1 MRHGKMLMSLLLT
14 LAMLLSLSVCA
25 LAEEVQAEPNQET
38 AAEKTAAEE
47 AVTEEA
53 AAEETVTE
61 ETAATMTVKCVDADG
76 ATIRDE
82 KADYLDLSKDQVL
95 DEKTA
100 RPEIEGYTYQKT
112 MIDKDEVLKI
122 TVSHD
127 DSGAV
132 ITATVKQSGVESEK
146 KLSGSETILF
156 VYEKA
161 EKHVHS
167 FDEGKVTTEPTC
179 TEKGVKTFTCS
190 CGETKT
196 EEIPALGHDWNEPSY
211 TWAEDNSAC
220 TAQRTCK
227 RDASHTESETVKPA
241 ETVTKEATCTEKGE
255 KALKAAFSNEA
266 FAEQSKTAEI
276 PALGHDF
283 AHGRCKRC
291 DEKDPNFK
299 PKLTDGT
306 NGHSSWGTDYK
317 VTSDA
322 AFKDFQKVLIDG
334 QELASSNYKVAE
346 KDGNTVVTVSGAAIK
361 NLKVGQHTIA
371 VVSVTGTAQRS
382 FSVSDKPKTGDESM
396 ALWTGLLLLSALG
409 CGAVTLTAR
418 KRFGAQ

>member
-1 MRHGKMLMSLLLT
+1 MKHGKILLSLLLT
-14 LAMLLSLSVCA
+14 LALLMSVSTFA
-25 LAEEVQAEPNQET
+25 LAEEVGGET
-38 AAEKTAAEE
+38 AQTPAEDAVTDE
-47 AVTEEA
+47 AVVEEA
-53 AAEETVTE
+53 AAK
-61 ETAATMTVKCVDADG
+61 MTVRCVDTDG
-76 ATIRDE
+76 AAIRDQE
-82 KADYLDLSKDQVL
+82 ADYLDLSKDQVL
-95 DEKTA
+95 DEKTS
-100 RPEIEGYTYQKT
+100 RPAIEGYIYQKT
-112 MIDKDEVLKI
+112 MVGTDEIVKL

-127 DSGAV
+127 ENGAV

-146 KLSGSETILF
+146 KLSGSETVLF

-161 EKHVHS
+161 AEHTHS

-196 EEIPALGHDWNEPSY
+196 EEIPALGHDWNEPTY
-211 TWAEDNSAC
+211 TWKDDNSEC
-220 TAQRTCK
+220 TALRTCK

-255 KALKAAFSNEA
+255 KTLKAAFSNTA

-291 DEKDPNFK
+291 DGIDPNFK
-299 PKLTDGT
+299 PKLTDNT
-306 NGHSSWGTDYK
+306 NGHASWGTDYK

-322 AFKDFQKVLIDG
+322 ARKDFQKVLIDG
-334 QELASSNYKVAE
+334 QELSSSNYSVAE
-346 KDGNTVVTVSGAAIK
+346 VNGNTVVTVKGSAIK
-361 NLKVGQHTIA
+361 TLKVGQHTIS
-371 VVSVTGTAQRS
+371 VVSVTGTAQRN
-382 FSVSDKPKTGDESM
+382 FSVSDKPKTGDTDM

-418 KRFGAQ
+418 KKSGAQ

>member
-1 MRHGKMLMSLLLT
+1 MKHGKILLSLLLT
-14 LAMLLSLSVCA
+14 LALLMSMSTFA
-25 LAEEVQAEPNQET
+25 LAEEVGGETTQTPAED
-38 AAEKTAAEE
+38 

-53 AAEETVTE
+53 VVEEAA
-61 ETAATMTVKCVDADG
+61 AKMTVRCVDTDG
-76 ATIRDE
+76 ATIRDQQE
-82 KADYLDLSKDQVL
+82 DYLDLSKDQVL

-112 MIDKDEVLKI
+112 MVGTDEIVKL

-132 ITATVKQSGVESEK
+132 VTATVRQSGVESEK
-146 KLSGSETILF
+146 KLTGSETLLF

-161 EKHVHS
+161 AEHVHS

-196 EEIPALGHDWNEPSY
+196 EEIPALGHDWNEPTY
-211 TWAEDNSAC
+211 TWKDDNSEC
-220 TAQRTCK
+220 TALRTCK

-255 KALKAAFSNEA
+255 KSLKAAFTNEA
-266 FAEQSKTAEI
+266 FAEQSKSAEI
-276 PALGHDF
+276 PALGHDY

-291 DEKDPNFK
+291 DGIDPNFK
-299 PKLTDGT
+299 PKLTDNT
-306 NGHSSWGTDYK
+306 NGHASWGTDYK

-322 AFKDFQKVLIDG
+322 ARKDFQKLLIDG
-334 QELASSNYKVAE
+334 QEIASSNYSVAE
-346 KDGNTVVTVSGAAIK
+346 VNGNTVVTVKGSAIK
-361 NLKVGQHTIA
+361 TLKVGQHSIA
-371 VVSVTGTAQRS
+371 IVSQTGTAQRN
-382 FSVSDKPKTGDESM
+382 FSVSDKPKTGDTDLT
-396 ALWTGLLLLSALG
+396 LWVGLLSLSALG
-409 CGAVTLTAR
+409 SAAALVTMKKKFSAR
-418 KRFGAQ
+418 

>member
-1 MRHGKMLMSLLLT
+1 MKHGKILLSLLLT
-14 LAMLLSLSVCA
+14 LALLMSVSTFA
-25 LAEEVQAEPNQET
+25 LAEEVVGET
-38 AAEKTAAEE
+38 AETPAED
-47 AVTEEA
+47 AVTEEVVEEEA
-53 AAEETVTE
+53 AAK
-61 ETAATMTVKCVDADG
+61 MTVRCVDTDG
-76 ATIRDE
+76 ATLRDQE
-82 KADYLDLSKDQVL
+82 ADYLDLSKDQVL

-112 MIDKDEVLKI
+112 MVGTDEIVKL

-127 DSGAV
+127 ENGAV

-146 KLSGSETILF
+146 KLTGSETVLF

-161 EKHVHS
+161 AEHTHS

-196 EEIPALGHDWNEPSY
+196 EEIPALGHDWNEPTY
-211 TWAEDNSAC
+211 TWKDDNSEC
-220 TAQRTCK
+220 TALRTCK

-255 KALKAAFSNEA
+255 KTLKAAFSNTA

-291 DEKDPNFK
+291 DGIDPNFK
-299 PKLTDGT
+299 PKLTDNT
-306 NGHSSWGTDYK
+306 NGHASWGTDYK

-322 AFKDFQKVLIDG
+322 ARKDFQKVLIDG
-334 QELASSNYKVAE
+334 QELSSSNYSVAE
-346 KDGNTVVTVSGAAIK
+346 VNGNTVVTVKGSAIK
-361 NLKVGQHTIA
+361 TLKVGQHTIS
-371 VVSVTGTAQRS
+371 VVSVTGTAQRN
-382 FSVSDKPKTGDESM
+382 FSVSDKPKTGDTDM

-409 CGAVTLTAR
+409 CGAVILTAR
-418 KRFGAQ
+418 KKSGAQ

>member
-1 MRHGKMLMSLLLT
+1 MKHGKILLSLLLT
-14 LAMLLSLSVCA
+14 LALLMSMSTFA
-25 LAEEVQAEPNQET
+25 LAEEVGGET
-38 AAEKTAAEE
+38 AQTPAED

-53 AAEETVTE
+53 VVEEAA
-61 ETAATMTVKCVDADG
+61 AKMTVRCVDADG
-76 ATIRDE
+76 ATIRDQQE
-82 KADYLDLSKDQVL
+82 DYLDLSKDQVL

-112 MIDKDEVLKI
+112 MVGTDEIVKL

-132 ITATVKQSGVESEK
+132 VTATVRQSGVESEK
-146 KLSGSETILF
+146 KLTGSETLLF

-161 EKHVHS
+161 AEHVHS

-196 EEIPALGHDWNEPSY
+196 EEIPALGHDWNEPTY
-211 TWAEDNSAC
+211 TWKDDNSEC
-220 TAQRTCK
+220 TALRTCK

-241 ETVTKEATCTEKGE
+241 ETVTKEASCTEKGE
-255 KALKAAFSNEA
+255 KTLKAAFTNEA
-266 FAEQSKTAEI
+266 FAEQSKSAEI

-299 PKLTDGT
+299 PKLTDNT
-306 NGHSSWGTDYK
+306 NGHASWGTDYK

-322 AFKDFQKVLIDG
+322 ARKDFQKLLIDG
-334 QELASSNYKVAE
+334 QEIASSNYSVAE
-346 KDGNTVVTVSGAAIK
+346 VNGNTVVTVKGSAIK
-361 NLKVGQHTIA
+361 TLKVGQHSIA
-371 VVSVTGTAQRS
+371 IVSQTGTAQRN
-382 FSVSDKPKTGDESM
+382 FSVSDKPKTGDETA

-418 KRFGAQ
+418 KKFSAQ

>member
-1 MRHGKMLMSLLLT
+1 MKHGKILLSLLLC
-14 LAMLLSLSVCA
+14 LALLLSVSTFA
-25 LAEEVQAEPNQET
+25 LAEEVGGETTQTPAED
-38 AAEKTAAEE
+38 AATEE
-47 AVTEEA
+47 VVEEEA
-53 AAEETVTE
+53 AAK
-61 ETAATMTVKCVDADG
+61 MTVRCVDADG
-76 ATIRDE
+76 ATIRDQQE
-82 KADYLDLSKDQVL
+82 DYLDLSKDQVL
-95 DEKTA
+95 DEKST
-100 RPEIEGYTYQKT
+100 RPNIEGYTYQKT
-112 MIDKDEVLKI
+112 MVGTDEIVKL

-132 ITATVKQSGVESEK
+132 VTATVRQSGVESEK
-146 KLSGSETILF
+146 KLTGSETVLF

-161 EKHVHS
+161 AEHTHS

-196 EEIPALGHDWNEPSY
+196 EEIPALGHDWNEPTY
-211 TWAEDNSAC
+211 TWKDDNSEC
-220 TAQRTCK
+220 TALRTCK

-255 KALKAAFSNEA
+255 KTLKAAFTNEA
-266 FAEQSKTAEI
+266 FAEQSKSAEI

-299 PKLTDGT
+299 PKLTDNT
-306 NGHSSWGTDYK
+306 NGHASWGTDYK

-322 AFKDFQKVLIDG
+322 ARKDFQKLLIDG
-334 QELASSNYKVAE
+334 QEIASSNYSVAE
-346 KDGNTVVTVSGAAIK
+346 VNGNTVVTVKGSAIK
-361 NLKVGQHTIA
+361 TLKVGQHSIA
-371 VVSVTGTAQRS
+371 IVSQTGTAQRN
-382 FSVSDKPKTGDESM
+382 FSVSDKPKTGDETA

-418 KRFGAQ
+418 KKFSAQ